1 MADDRSMETSLVY
14 QGVGML
20 LLCVLFFAGW
30 CVGCRRRPGVLDDL
44 NAPLL
49 SYVFPYCVS
58 YEEVVVPDAAICV

>member
-1 MADDRSMETSLVY
+1 MADNRSMETSLVY

-30 CVGCRRRPGVLDDL
+30 CVGCRRRPGSLDDL

-49 SYVFPYCVS
+49 SYVFPAFLS
-58 YEEVVVPDAAICV
+58 FL